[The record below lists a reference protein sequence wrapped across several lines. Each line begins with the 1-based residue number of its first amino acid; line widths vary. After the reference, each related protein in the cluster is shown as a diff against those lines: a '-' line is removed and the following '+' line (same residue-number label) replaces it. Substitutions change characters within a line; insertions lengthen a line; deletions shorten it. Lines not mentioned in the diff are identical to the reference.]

1 MKKKRR
7 FKVSIEDFQNRRQ
20 QIDLSRYLPTS
31 YRIILLID
39 WIKILRWVFKESV
52 QSIENALPT
61 ASTVDKAKNRANPAH
76 AHLDEGVTHGQV

>member
-1 MKKKRR
+1 MKKKQR
-7 FKVSIEDFQNRRQ
+7 FEGSIKDFQTRRQ
-20 QIDLSRYLPTS
+20 QIDLSIYLPTS
-31 YRIILLID
+31 YRIILLKD
-39 WIKILRWVFKESV
+39 CKKILRGIFKESV